1 MKKFLFVLI
10 LIGGL
15 LSGNSVFAK
24 TDADLLQELQLQNR
38 INKIGFKILNANKI
52 DKRMVFLYSEKEAK
66 LIKKEEGLTKRQ
78 IVIYESAI
86 NHAEHDDEVAA
97 YLAREICKT
106 AESYTGIW
114 KGFLSAA
121 QVKLAPK
128 KYELL
133 FDERAVDFLV
143 AAGYNPLALI
153 TFINK
158 AYVQKRYDK
167 ISTHNLTSK
176 RLANIYEYIYFQH
189 PQFLK
194 NNEYIENEYYQNF
207 LLTSIDNRKKLHEKI
222 KSGKKGRI
230 KYE

>member
-1 MKKFLFVLI
+1 MDEMIFLEQEFWEENVKKKVPPPYTESGKLVL
-10 LIGGL
+10 
-15 LSGNSVFAK
+15 
-24 TDADLLQELQLQNR
+24 
-38 INKIGFKILNANKI
+38 
-52 DKRMVFLYSEKEAK
+52 
-66 LIKKEEGLTKRQ
+66 
-78 IVIYESAI
+78 ESAI

-194 NNEYIENEYYQNF
+194 NNEYIEKQALFVNSRPSKRNIYIVSKP
-207 LLTSIDNRKKLHEKI
+207 LT
-222 KSGKKGRI
+222 
-230 KYE
+230 